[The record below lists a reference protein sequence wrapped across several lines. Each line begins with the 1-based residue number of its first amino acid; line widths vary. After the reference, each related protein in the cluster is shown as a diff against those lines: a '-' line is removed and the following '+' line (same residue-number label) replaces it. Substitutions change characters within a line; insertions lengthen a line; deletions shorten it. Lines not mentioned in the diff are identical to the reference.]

1 MALPSRVRFLTCRSA
16 WSRCRRLRRR
26 RALNAAFGRRRLALF
41 CNFTSRA
48 IGLFRKYSDCGK
60 QRLCF
65 LWPVSTVGSFFRP
78 ASRHGV
84 GVALRAPSCLRP
96 SPPGP
101 AAEDWLCFVA
111 PAEHRKPDR
120 AGVSPRAADHGWN
133 SQPPQ
138 HLTSSTLALR
148 ATLVTRSPPA
158 VRRKPLAYSGKR

>member
-1 MALPSRVRFLTCRSA
+1 MGSFFRVASQQRGSLLLSLGVSRVVMVPA
-16 WSRCRRLRRR
+16 H
-26 RALNAAFGRRRLALF
+26 A
-41 CNFTSRA
+41 
-48 IGLFRKYSDCGK
+48 GLVLQDGVAG
-60 QRLCF
+60 L
-65 LWPVSTVGSFFRP
+65 GSFFRP

-148 ATLVTRSPPA
+148 ATLVTRSPQPPGVNLSHILESDENIESSPSRHGHA
-158 VRRKPLAYSGKR
+158 VAQSHVRRR